1 VAKLPYEL
9 QVALRYTR
17 ARRRNDRRNR
27 FVSFMS
33 MASMAGIALGVAALI
48 VVLSVMNGFQ
58 KEVRDRMLGVV
69 SHIEVLAPPE
79 LTGANAPP
87 GSSGSSASS
96 SVNWDAVL
104 KTAKEDP
111 RVVAGAPYVLSQAML
126 TSGDSVQGAIIR
138 GIVPAAE
145 AGVDDIGKKMAAGS
159 LDTLTPGDF
168 NVAIGIDLARA
179 LRVRMGDKIVLI
191 APQGNITPAGMVP
204 RLKQFTVTGVFESGH
219 FEYDSGLALIAY
231 QDAQRLFRSSSQE
244 GLRLKTIDA
253 LEAYKVAADLMARL
267 PPNLIARDWGQIN
280 RNWFSAVQV
289 EKRMM
294 FIILT
299 LIIAVAAFNLVSSL
313 VMTVTEK
320 QSDIAILRTLGASPR
335 SIMGIFMLQGGLVGI
350 IGSIIGVV
358 GGTLLAENVDAVYSA
373 LGLQL
378 IPKGVYFID
387 YLPTD
392 TRPHDVAMI
401 GVTALVLSVLAT
413 IYPSWSA
420 SRVNPAEAL
429 RYE

>member
-1 VAKLPYEL
+1 VAKFPYEL

-79 LTGANAPP
+79 LTGSKAPP
-87 GSSGSSASS
+87 
-96 SVNWDAVL
+96 VDWDSVL

-138 GIVPAAE
+138 GIVPSAE
-145 AGVDDIGKKMAAGS
+145 SGVDDIGKKMAAGS
-159 LDTLTPGDF
+159 LDSLAPGDF

-231 QDAQRLFRSSSQE
+231 QDAQRLFRSEGSMQ
-244 GLRLKTIDA
+244 GLRLKTVDA
-253 LEAYKVAADLMARL
+253 LEAYKVAADLMGRL

-358 GGTLLAENVDAVYSA
+358 GGTLLAENVDAVYSV

-401 GVTALVLSVLAT
+401 GVTALVLSILAT
-413 IYPSWSA
+413 LYPSWSA